1 MSEKFDREAWHHD
14 YPMDYFKAMGLI
26 LSCKS
31 DAERNEV
38 FKTIFQVA
46 RLHIPDTLFK
56 YYSLT
61 EDTTQNAQKI
71 QTLREQQVFNGLCK
85 DMNDPFD
92 GKAYFYRHEQI
103 KKYIRNPAELDKP
116 IDFAS
121 FSRISCFTELGVNS
135 MPMWAH
141 YAANH
146 AGYAVAYDMRDP
158 RNCVLSSTMF
168 PVQYSEKRIDVTP
181 LIEAQFQKAME
192 TVEQTMKKGKKT
204 VILND
209 LSLVFMTCLFVFIKH
224 ASWNYEK
231 EFRNCVGVDD
241 IKTDAIPKAIYIG
254 AKCTDQNSHEL
265 IQVAHEIDVPIY
277 RMSMDDYS
285 PNYQL
290 IPIQI

>member
-26 LSCKS
+26 LSCKN

-38 FKTIFQVA
+38 FKTIFQVT

-61 EDTTQNAQKI
+61 EDTTKNAQKI

-116 IDFAS
+116 IDFSS
-121 FSRISCFTELGVNS
+121 FGRISCFTEVGVNS

-158 RNCVLSSTMF
+158 RNLALSSSMF
-168 PVQYSEKRIDVTP
+168 PVQYTEKRIDVTS
-181 LIEAQFQKAME
+181 LIESQFQKAMASLE
-192 TVEQTMKKGKKT
+192 HTMRRGVKVT
-204 VILND
+204 MLDD
-209 LSLVFMTCLFVFIKH
+209 LSLVFMACLFGFIKH
-224 ASWNYEK
+224 VSWSYEK
-231 EFRNCVGVDD
+231 EFRNSVGKDM

-254 AKCTDQNSHEL
+254 AECSDQNSREL
-265 IQVAHEIDVPIY
+265 IQVAREINVPIY

-290 IPIQI
+290 TPIRI